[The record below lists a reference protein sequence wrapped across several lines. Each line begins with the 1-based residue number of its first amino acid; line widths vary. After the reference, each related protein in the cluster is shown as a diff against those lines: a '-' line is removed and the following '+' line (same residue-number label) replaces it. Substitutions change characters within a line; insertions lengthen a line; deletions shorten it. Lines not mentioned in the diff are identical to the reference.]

1 MKKIVI
7 ALLVLAVSVTTAF
20 AAPKAEGS
28 AGGEDTLKIA
38 VILIMNHEAGDKGR
52 FICDTMRDEV
62 NKAGGVN
69 GKMLELVYLES
80 GQEQQSYI
88 TAVQKAVNTPG
99 VDAIIGTFF
108 SQYAIASSQFIQQAQ
123 IPNINIC
130 TNYQLA
136 EMNDYFYITRPV
148 DKGLIKSFAQIA
160 IDGGARNPSLV
171 FVNSSSGYQQAEFIK
186 SYYQEKRLGVA
197 AEIFYDPENTSDFT
211 PFALQAMN
219 SPGSDGIILYANAS
233 TDGQS
238 LIRLFHDYNYTK
250 PLAMCNNLFTS
261 TITNVTGGQAVA
273 GKFGYAEYAPDIRTP
288 GNDTFKALMK
298 EKGYKYDPDWI
309 GASYYD
315 AMLVFIEAAKL
326 GGTDKAGVQNGLKQ
340 IKNVPGAMSIMNY
353 HNDKS
358 FAEFIYYCSYA
369 QDGSGTIISGDP
381 IPVVHE

>member
-1 MKKIVI
+1 MKKII
-7 ALLVLAVSVTTAF
+7 ISLLIFLVSV
-20 AAPKAEGS
+20 AAVFSGAKAEES

-52 FICDTMRDEV
+52 FICDTMRDEI
-62 NKAGGVN
+62 NNAGGIN
-69 GKMLELVYLES
+69 GKKVELVYLES

-108 SQYAIASSQFIQQAQ
+108 SQYAIATSQFIQQAQ

-160 IDGGARNPSLV
+160 IDGGIRNPSLV

-186 SYYQEKRLGVA
+186 DYYKEKGLGVA

-211 PFALQAMN
+211 PFALQAIN
-219 SPGSDGIILYANAS
+219 ASGSDGTILYANAS

-238 LIRLFHDYNYTK
+238 LIRLFHDYKYTK

-273 GKFGYAEYAPDIRTP
+273 GKFGYAEYAPDIKTQ
-288 GNDTFKALMK
+288 GNDSFKALMK
-298 EKGYKYDPDWI
+298 AKGYKYDPDWI

-315 AMLVFIEAAKL
+315 AMLVFAEAARL
-326 GGTDKAGVQNGLKQ
+326 GGTDKAGVQQGLKQ
-340 IKNVPGAMSIMNY
+340 VQDVPGAMSIMNY
-353 HNDKS
+353 HKDNS
-358 FAEFIYYCSYA
+358 FAEYIYYCSYA
-369 QDGSGTIISGDP
+369 ADGSGTIISGDP